1 MLLNPVKSRARKK
14 FVRHTART
22 PNRRGCF
29 PDTPTPARIIRA
41 RVRRE
46 SETNPG
52 VSSRLAGGCVGRFAR
67 VLACKTQHRRHG
79 VTSPLV
85 DNDRRRLLRR
95 SRVSPRRVLPERP
108 VLLQIMEGRRRR
120 RRKCHLLRAL
130 QRRLARVVGEGS

>member
-1 MLLNPVKSRARKK
+1 MEGSLAFSLAR
-14 FVRHTART
+14 HSIA
-22 PNRRGCF
+22 
-29 PDTPTPARIIRA
+29 
-41 RVRRE
+41 
-46 SETNPG
+46 
-52 VSSRLAGGCVGRFAR
+52 
-67 VLACKTQHRRHG
+67 

-120 RRKCHLLRAL
+120 KCHLLRAL